1 MRDIKAML
9 PEEIAAAL
17 AEMGQPKYRAKQIF
31 QWLARGASS
40 FDEMTNLS
48 KDLRAA
54 LAEQFYISRL
64 EMLRKQVSA
73 MDGTIK
79 YLWQLDDG
87 NAVETVV
94 MHYKHGNT
102 ICISSQ
108 VGCRQGCAFCASTIG
123 GLIRSL
129 EPSEMLDEVLYSERE
144 SGCKISNI
152 VLMGIG
158 EPLDN
163 FDNVMRFLELV
174 NHPDGEN
181 IGMRHISLSTCGL
194 IERFDDLAARDLQ
207 LTLSVSLHAPDD
219 ETRSKI
225 MPANRGR
232 GVQALIDACARYYQ
246 ATGRRRERHARAR
259 AAAGKARAARLRAC
273 EPHPAQPC
281 GGACVPAVHTGAPQG
296 IHTHFG
302 AGRRERDR
310 APQARQRCGRVLR
323 PAAQEGRGSP
333 RLKGESPC
341 NALQSRTGVLSARR
355 IRTVLPVRASGA
367 RVALSASSA
376 TVWAVL
382 PAGNLRAS
390 LPRRPFWRSFA
401 GR

>member
-54 LAEQFYISRL
+54 LAEQFYISKL

-73 MDGTIK
+73 IDGTIK

-94 MHYKHGNT
+94 MHYKYGNT

-207 LTLSVSLHAPDD
+207 LTLSVSLHHAGQPRPRRSGAHRRLRQILSGDRTAHFLRICDD
-219 ETRSKI
+219 
-225 MPANRGR
+225 
-232 GVQALIDACARYYQ
+232 
-246 ATGRRRERHARAR
+246 RRRERHARAR

-281 GGACVPAVHTGAPQG
+281 GGACVPAVHAGTPQG

-302 AGRRERDR
+302 AGRRERNR
-310 APQARQRCGRVLR
+310 APQARQ
-323 PAAQEGRGSP
+323 
-333 RLKGESPC
+333 
-341 NALQSRTGVLSARR
+341 
-355 IRTVLPVRASGA
+355 
-367 RVALSASSA
+367 
-376 TVWAVL
+376 
-382 PAGNLRAS
+382 
-390 LPRRPFWRSFA
+390 
-401 GR
+401 